1 MEFGNNTI
9 TFDNVLK
16 NPIIFGVAT
25 KRLPTEGNLV
35 YEYNPFRNYR
45 LNGTAYYYKNR
56 LFTPKELLKELGIEK
71 DSDEEAIAFLKGRE
85 DWGDLI
91 P

>member
-1 MEFGNNTI
+1 MEFGNNSI
-9 TFDNVLK
+9 SFDSVLK
-16 NPIIFGVAT
+16 NPITFGVAT
-25 KRLPTEGNLV
+25 KCLPTKGNLV

-56 LFTPKELLKELGIEK
+56 LFTPKELLDELGVK
-71 DSDEEAIAFLKGRE
+71 VDSDEAALAYLKGRT